1 MGQGPEEKGNVL
13 LLEAEQEEQGRR
25 RFKGIQF
32 QRNGGVWIAGSYKQV
47 QYFKC
52 INLKEPFFFN
62 RTQFQHQDNLV
73 PWKLKGDQDEEK
85 VGLGRKRSDGAL
97 TITDSFGNGPLHHQL
112 GKHNQSYC
120 GKKTFVLYS
129 VCSHSPQVLLRYYH
143 VFEEGELEELVK
155 KVEDLVVVE
164 SYYDQGNW
172 CSVLERV

>member
-47 QYFKC
+47 QSFKC
-52 INLKEPFFFN
+52 INLKEPFFN

-85 VGLGRKRSDGAL
+85 VSKEKD
-97 TITDSFGNGPLHHQL
+97 QM
-112 GKHNQSYC
+112 
-120 GKKTFVLYS
+120 
-129 VCSHSPQVLLRYYH
+129 
-143 VFEEGELEELVK
+143 EL
-155 KVEDLVVVE
+155 
-164 SYYDQGNW
+164 
-172 CSVLERV
+172 